1 MRIAVI
7 GGGVSAS
14 TLTFGLRDV
23 LATNLATAHIFEMGR
38 VAGGRA
44 TTRTTREMPGLRI
57 DHGVPAF
64 SAHTSKF
71 RELCDQMLEIGSLRH
86 AGHGD
91 DLFGLL
97 KVDGTFQAE
106 EKDGAPTRFCAP
118 VGKGISAFCDVLLR
132 GGEPTAQPVAEL
144 SMGTMVG
151 AIEAVE
157 GPDAH
162 DTRWRLTSNKG
173 VELGTF
179 DFLVVTSTGLAHP
192 RWRTTFGGEPPL
204 VEAAQALRD
213 ASLDDALTKLAPLTA
228 KPVTACLLAFEGGAA
243 KTLAELPFNVAKLEA
258 DPTLAKIV
266 VQRLSPSLTAVVL
279 HSTHQ
284 FAEGAAKVYGAKST
298 AARIAGAASDEQ
310 EEEKILDAMLDAASR
325 RLGTLLLD
333 DVAVIRQPTWGPHL
347 HRWGAAFPDAPL
359 LHESNAFIPSANVAF
374 AGDFVEVS
382 GAEGRAGSVEGAALS
397 GLGVAEAIR
406 RHLKIAP

>member
-1 MRIAVI
+1 
-7 GGGVSAS
+7 VSAS
-14 TLTFGLRDV
+14 SLTFGLRDV

-151 AIEAVE
+151 A
-157 GPDAH
+157 
-162 DTRWRLTSNKG
+162 
-173 VELGTF
+173 F